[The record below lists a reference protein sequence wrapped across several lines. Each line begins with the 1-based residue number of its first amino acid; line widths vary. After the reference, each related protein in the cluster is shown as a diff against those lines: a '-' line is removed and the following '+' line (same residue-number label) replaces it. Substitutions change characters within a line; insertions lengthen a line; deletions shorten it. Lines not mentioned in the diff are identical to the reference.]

1 MIREVMRQSKVV
13 HLPVT
18 PNQAKV
24 LVTQPYVPAL
34 DKYMH
39 YVGKAFDTKWLT
51 NDGPILKELTD
62 RLKDYLGVKYLLLVS
77 NGTAALQLAY
87 KIKNVSGKKV
97 ISTPFTFPATTTAL
111 EWQNA
116 NVILSDI
123 DKNSWNLDPQAVEQ
137 QLTNS
142 DISAIVPVNIF
153 GMPCDMEAFDKVG
166 KAHNIP
172 IIYDSAQSVLSK
184 HNGKSVLQYGDIHCM
199 SFHATKL
206 FHTVEGGAL
215 TFNNKDDYERAQR
228 LINFG
233 IGENGVVEEPGIN
246 AKMSELHAAMGLC
259 ILDDL
264 PMLIENR
271 EKSVA
276 RYHSQLADVITFQKS
291 KNNVYTPPMYMPV
304 KFNSEQELLSVC
316 SKLNEAGYQARR
328 YFFPKNHNFLAS
340 DLLNKLRVNNEVSN
354 KVLCLPLMHNLAD
367 KHILA
372 ISEIVKRETL

>member
-1 MIREVMRQSKVV
+1 MQQSKVV
-13 HLPVT
+13 QLPLT
-18 PNQAKV
+18 PPKQKV
-24 LVTQPYVPAL
+24 LVTQPYVPSL

-39 YVGKAFDTKWLT
+39 YVEKAFHAKWLT

-62 RLKDYLGVKYLLLVS
+62 RLKDFLGVKYLLLVS

-87 KIKNVSGKKV
+87 KIKNLSGKNV

-123 DKNSWNLDPQAVEQ
+123 DRNSWNLDPHSIEQ
-137 QLTNS
+137 RLTDS

-153 GMPCDMEAFDKVG
+153 GMPCDMEAFDKLG

-172 IIYDSAQSVLSK
+172 IIYDSAQSMLSK
-184 HNGKSVLQYGDIHCM
+184 YKGKSVLQYGDIHCM

-215 TFNNKDDYERAQR
+215 VFNSKEEYERAQR

-233 IGENGVVEEPGIN
+233 IGENGVVEEAGIN

-271 EKSVA
+271 ERSVEQYKA
-276 RYHSQLADVITFQKS
+276 ALANSVTFQS
-291 KNNVYTPPMYMPV
+291 NEQDVYTPPMYMPV
-304 KFNSEQELLSVC
+304 KFETEEALLKANE
-316 SKLNEAGYQARR
+316 KLTLQGYSSRR
-328 YFFPKNHNFLAS
+328 YFFPKNHHFLQPSIPSVLPVS
-340 DLLNKLRVNNEVSN
+340 DSTSSKI
-354 KVLCLPLMHNLAD
+354 LCLPLMHNLSENHIFNIAD
-367 KHILA
+367 VIKRS
-372 ISEIVKRETL
+372 ISR

>member
-1 MIREVMRQSKVV
+1 MQQSKVV
-13 HLPVT
+13 QLPLT
-18 PNQAKV
+18 PPKHKV
-24 LVTQPYVPAL
+24 LVTQPYVPSL

-39 YVGKAFDTKWLT
+39 YVEKAFDAKWLT
-51 NDGPILKELTD
+51 NDGPLLKELTD

-87 KIKNVSGKKV
+87 KIKNLSGKNV

-123 DKNSWNLDPQAVEQ
+123 DRNSWNLDPHAIEQ
-137 QLTNS
+137 RLTKS

-166 KAHNIP
+166 KTHNIP
-172 IIYDSAQSVLSK
+172 IIYDSAQSMLAK
-184 HNGKSVLQYGDIHCM
+184 YNGKSVLQYGDIHCM

-215 TFNNKDDYERAQR
+215 TFNNKEDYERAQR

-233 IGENGVVEEPGIN
+233 IGENGVVEEAGIN

-271 EKSVA
+271 EESVS
-276 RYHSQLADVITFQKS
+276 RYYNELADVITFQKS
-291 KNNVYTPPMYMPV
+291 SSDTYTPPMYMPI
-304 KFNSEQELLSVC
+304 KFETEDALLNTRAQ
-316 SKLNEAGYQARR
+316 LNKHGYTSRR
-328 YFFPKNHNFLAS
+328 YFYPKNHEYLQKPISSVLPVS
-340 DLLNKLRVNNEVSN
+340 DAISN
-354 KVLCLPLMHNLAD
+354 KILCLPLMHNLG
-367 KHILA
+367 KEHIYNIA
-372 ISEIVKRETL
+372 NIVKRSM

>member
-1 MIREVMRQSKVV
+1 MQQSKVV
-13 HLPVT
+13 KLPLT
-18 PNQAKV
+18 PPEHKV
-24 LVTQPYVPAL
+24 LVTQPYVPSL

-39 YVGKAFDTKWLT
+39 YVKKAFDDKWLT

-62 RLKDYLGVKYLLLVS
+62 RLRDYLGVKYLLLVS

-87 KIKNVSGKKV
+87 KIKNLSGKNV

-116 NVILSDI
+116 KVTLSDI
-123 DKNSWNLDPQAVEQ
+123 DPQSWNLDPSSVKQSL
-137 QLTNS
+137 LTKKI
-142 DISAIVPVNIF
+142 DAIVPVNIF
-153 GMPCDMEAFDKVG
+153 GMPCDMEAFDKLG

-172 IIYDSAQSVLSK
+172 IIYDSAQSMLAK
-184 HNGKSVLQYGDIHCM
+184 YNGKSVLQYGDIHCM

-215 TFNNKDDYERAQR
+215 TFNNKEDYERAQR

-233 IGENGVVEEPGIN
+233 IGENGVVEEAGIN

-271 EKSVA
+271 ERSVEQYKA
-276 RYHSQLADVITFQKS
+276 ALANSVTFQS
-291 KNNVYTPPMYMPV
+291 NEQDVYTPPMYMPI
-304 KFNSEQELLSVC
+304 KFETESALLNTHAQ
-316 SKLNEAGYQARR
+316 LNKHGYTSRR
-328 YFFPKNHNFLAS
+328 YFYPKNHEYLQKPIPSLLPVS
-340 DLLNKLRVNNEVSN
+340 DSTSSKI
-354 KVLCLPLMHNLAD
+354 LCLPLMHNLQH
-367 KHILA
+367 KHIKNIAKL
-372 ISEIVKRETL
+372 IQNHTG